1 MARSAR
7 AALMAA
13 AILLLL
19 APSPGRADGEK
30 LLLALYYPW
39 YNLDTWSD
47 PVLSDRP
54 AQPYDGSDPSAIAR
68 HVGWA
73 REAGID
79 VLVSAWF
86 GPAGDNP
93 TEANFRKLLESSAR
107 AGTRA
112 ALMVETDSDA
122 FFPSLESLRAAI
134 SHALTVHARHPAY
147 FRHQGK
153 PVLFFWRP
161 RAIWLGERRG
171 DRDNG
176 ATVEAWRLLRDTV
189 DPQRASVWIA
199 EGEYVGYLDVFDGLF
214 PYSIAWARDPARRL
228 ALYGQAVRDYSA
240 RTGLYKL
247 WIATAMPGYDDTGLL
262 ERADRFA
269 VDRRGGEYYRETFEG
284 AIASDPDW
292 ISISSFN
299 EWVEGHQIEPSVTYG
314 HLYLNLT
321 RDLALSWKT
330 GARVSQD
337 PAWEETPVEESPP
350 EEAAV
355 QEASGD

>member
-1 MARSAR
+1 MRGER
-7 AALMAA
+7 VVLLAAMVV
-13 AILLLL
+13 LLLV
-19 APSPGRADGEK
+19 ASPVRADGER
-30 LLLALYYPW
+30 LVLALYYPW

-47 PVLSDRP
+47 PALSDRP
-54 AQPYDGSDPSAIAR
+54 AQLYDGSDPSAIAR

-93 TEANFRKLLESSAR
+93 TEANFRKLLQSSAR

-112 ALMVETDSDA
+112 ALMLETDSDA
-122 FFPSLESLRAAI
+122 FFPSIESQRAAI

-171 DRDNG
+171 GRDSA
-176 ATVEAWRLLRDTV
+176 ATVEAWRQLRDTL

-214 PYSIAWARDPARRL
+214 PYSIAWARDPAGRL
-228 ALYGQAVRDYSA
+228 ARYGQAVRDYSA
-240 RTGLYKL
+240 STGEYKL

-262 ERADRFA
+262 ERPDRFA

-284 AIASDPDW
+284 AMASDPDW
-292 ISISSFN
+292 INISSFN

-314 HLYLNLT
+314 HLYLDLT
-321 RDLALSWKT
+321 RELVLSWKK
-330 GARVSQD
+330 GPRASPD
-337 PAWEETPVEESPP
+337 PIWEDTPAEGPAVEQAGVP
-350 EEAAV
+350 EANNE
-355 QEASGD
+355 